1 MRFRPPAP
9 PSELIERVVRRERP
23 ATPMRSLRLGA
34 AQGGASPAEFPGMLL
49 PGPGDRKPS
58 WVAGAISTVIHLSI
72 LGLAAFMASYAP
84 EIEEEELIPVQLI
97 REIPEA
103 TPDPAPAPRALAERR
118 SVNFG
123 PAAQAITP
131 QVVNP
136 TVVAQAAPSVAAER
150 LQIDAVHSVAAPREI
165 TRSNVAVETVEAV
178 TSVAGVESTRV
189 ELEDAA
195 APALRGPI
203 EIDAPVGPSVGP
215 RAIVAEGSTMG
226 TGPAEVREAGSSV
239 RAGVLSDRDVLG
251 SPTGPRLASVNTR
264 VGTGH
269 LGGSGGTGSGLG
281 GGVAPD
287 DCLDRA
293 EVQRYMALVRQRM
306 EARWRATDSGG
317 RRVKAVL
324 RFSIDP
330 GGSARGIELVS
341 ADDEG
346 LGQAA
351 VGALRAASPFP
362 PMSDPVRCLADNVL
376 RGRFTLS
383 PDFAAN

>member
-1 MRFRPPAP
+1 MRFRPPTP
-9 PSELIERVVRRERP
+9 SSELIERVARRDKP
-23 ATPMRSLRLGA
+23 LTPMRAHRLGA
-34 AQGGASPAEFPGMLL
+34 ARGGATPIEFPGILL
-49 PGPGDRKPS
+49 PGPGDRKPR
-58 WVAGAISTVIHLSI
+58 WVAGAISTAIHLSI
-72 LGLAAFMASYAP
+72 LGLAAFLASFAP
-84 EIEEEELIPVQLI
+84 ELEEQPVIPVQLI
-97 REIPEA
+97 KEIPIV

-123 PAAQAITP
+123 PAAQAIAP

-136 TVVAQAAPSVAAER
+136 SVVAQAAPSVAAER

-165 TRSNVAVETVEAV
+165 KRSNVAVETVETV

-189 ELEDAA
+189 EVADAA
-195 APALRGPI
+195 APALRGPV

-215 RAIVAEGSTMG
+215 RAVAAEGNTIG
-226 TGPAEVREAGSSV
+226 TGPVQVREAGSSV
-239 RAGVLSDRDVLG
+239 RDGVLSDRDVLG
-251 SPTGPRLASVNTR
+251 SPTGPRLANVNTR
-264 VGTGH
+264 VGSGH

-287 DCLDRA
+287 ECLDRA

-317 RRVKAVL
+317 RKVKAVL

-346 LGQAA
+346 LGHAA

-362 PMSDPVRCLADNVL
+362 PMSDPVRCLADSVL